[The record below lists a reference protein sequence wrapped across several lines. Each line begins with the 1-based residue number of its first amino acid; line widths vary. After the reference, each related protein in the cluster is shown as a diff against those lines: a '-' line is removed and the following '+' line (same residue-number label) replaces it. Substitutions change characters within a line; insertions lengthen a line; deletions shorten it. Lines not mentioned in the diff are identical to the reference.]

1 MQLWSLWW
9 DFGEIQKVRRIFVPV
24 VILRDGGL
32 LQLAVPRTSYEQLRL
47 PEPLKD
53 HQSWEDHGTL
63 YWVSWRKIIII
74 NICPTSWSTHMIT
87 TSGDHLFIRMYL
99 VEFIL
104 SDSLSWVSEA
114 EHPSPCILFTLWV
127 APEMEQKLCFIPVLV
142 LPMGQISPAP
152 SGSGLPKIISSPG
165 SFPSPL
171 PRSGH
176 LQADTSQF
184 LPEWGTS
191 LSSGLHFHIKEEN
204 LVSGML
210 HDGAGRRALPA
221 TPRAAEPKEHPS
233 ETPGIKRI
241 LLRVSLWLP
250 VSGVALCL
258 PHCPCVM
265 SLIHRTSF
273 VTPLLQAQKA
283 IQSWG
288 TGGLLP

>member
-1 MQLWSLWW
+1 
-9 DFGEIQKVRRIFVPV
+9 
-24 VILRDGGL
+24 
-32 LQLAVPRTSYEQLRL
+32 
-47 PEPLKD
+47 
-53 HQSWEDHGTL
+53 
-63 YWVSWRKIIII
+63 
-74 NICPTSWSTHMIT
+74 
-87 TSGDHLFIRMYL
+87 
-99 VEFIL
+99 
-104 SDSLSWVSEA
+104 
-114 EHPSPCILFTLWV
+114 
-127 APEMEQKLCFIPVLV
+127 
-142 LPMGQISPAP
+142 MGQISPAP